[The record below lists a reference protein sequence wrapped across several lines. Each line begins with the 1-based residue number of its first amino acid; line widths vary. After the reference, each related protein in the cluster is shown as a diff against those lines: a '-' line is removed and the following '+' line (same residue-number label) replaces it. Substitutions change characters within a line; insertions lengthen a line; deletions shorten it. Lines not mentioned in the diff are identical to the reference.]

1 MDRFRLKR
9 ELIVLELSKGVILLT
24 AELIAE
30 LCISELHQ
38 SSNCWK
44 LVQEL
49 YFSCFKELSKR
60 MILSSLIKFFI
71 CEYFFHRRCHRSL
84 KLGRPVQLKIRTIV
98 FFKSPRNDPN
108 NCWSF
113 EFKNILSSTMSPKPV
128 AKVGR
133 FKKRIFEWSFVSFFF
148 SNNLMKR
155 FVVPLRSLQ
164 LIF

>member
-1 MDRFRLKR
+1 MILPKLAATMDRFRLKR

-30 LCISELHQ
+30 LCVSELHQ

-98 FFKSPRNDPN
+98 FLRALETIQIIAEVLNLKIFFRQRCHPSLLLRWANSRN
-108 NCWSF
+108 
-113 EFKNILSSTMSPKPV
+113 EFL
-128 AKVGR
+128 
-133 FKKRIFEWSFVSFFF
+133 FLFFF
-148 SNNLMKR
+148 
-155 FVVPLRSLQ
+155 F
-164 LIF
+164 